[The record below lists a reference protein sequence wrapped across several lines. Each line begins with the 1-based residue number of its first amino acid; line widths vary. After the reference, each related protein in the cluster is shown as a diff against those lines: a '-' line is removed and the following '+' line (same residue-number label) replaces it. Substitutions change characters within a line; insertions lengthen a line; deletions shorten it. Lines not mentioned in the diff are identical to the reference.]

1 MPLTSTFTLTST
13 ADQTAAALDFTT
25 PSAPLSR
32 TYPIPLSSGTGAGQ
46 ADKLW
51 HDQRTLTASSSE
63 DLDLAGTLTDPF
75 GATIT
80 FARIKGIIIAAAAA
94 NTNNVIVGNATSNG
108 FVSWVGGAAHTVTVR
123 PGGFLAL
130 FAPDATAYTVTAATA
145 DLLHVANSAAG
156 TSVTYDVVLVGASA

>member
-1 MPLTSTFTLTST
+1 MPLTSTFTFTAT

-32 TYPIPLSSGTGAGQ
+32 TYPIPLSSGTGANQ

-51 HDQRTLTASSSE
+51 HDQRTLTASSTE
-63 DLDLAGTLTDPF
+63 DLDLAGSLVDPF
-75 GATIT
+75 GGTIT

-94 NTNNVIVGNATSNG
+94 NTNNVIVGGASSNG
-108 FVSWVGGAAHTVTVR
+108 FITWVGSATHTVTVR

-130 FAPDATAYTVTAATA
+130 FAPDATAYAVTAATA
-145 DLLHVANSAAG
+145 DLLHIANSAAG